1 MEKKAVKKSVVE
13 GRELDLVGVEGLEL
27 FAEEIPAQHQ
37 RHTAGGDTL
46 STLGC
51 DCGLSTFGCLSGSF
65 AS

>member
-1 MEKKAVKKSVVE
+1 MDKKMELVDH
-13 GRELDLVGVEGLEL
+13 ELDLVGVEGLEL

-51 DCGLSTFGCLSGSF
+51 DCGLSTFGCLSGTF
-65 AS
+65 AA